1 MATQEELEWALSIKK
16 AAVAHADIQAELVTD
31 WEFWQH
37 AVIAKNKVDKALQRI
52 QRVQQIK
59 LEFGI
64 KLDGSAAEGMRDL
77 KAFFAA
83 HPGFF
88 VCLSRLPDQSYV
100 FCAK

>member
-1 MATQEELEWALSIKK
+1 MATQEELQWALAIKK
-16 AAVAHADIQAELVTD
+16 AAVAQTDIQAELVTD

-37 AVIAKNKVDKALQRI
+37 AFIAKNKVDKALQRI

-59 LEFGI
+59 LEYGI
-64 KLDGSAAEGMRDL
+64 KLDGSPAEGMRDL

-88 VCLSRLPDQSYV
+88 ISLSSVPDQSHV
-100 FCAK
+100 FCGK